1 MTPRTDRT
9 AISILLSGL
18 LDAGW
23 AFDRVDYFDG
33 DVERP
38 GNLDEAMDMIMS
50 VDQSMVVMHFGGRT
64 GWLFFVLGNAP
75 IEVLA
80 DHSVNMESFVR
91 PIVDPWWELG

>member
-1 MTPRTDRT
+1 
-9 AISILLSGL
+9 
-18 LDAGW
+18 
-23 AFDRVDYFDG
+23 
-33 DVERP
+33 
-38 GNLDEAMDMIMS
+38 MIMS
-50 VDQSMVVMHFGGRT
+50 VDQSMVVMHFGGHT